1 MKNSEICSSPEEP
14 SQRTNYLIILG
25 PPASGRSTIA
35 ALLSQLLRMVHVS
48 AGDLIK
54 AHYSQQT
61 TTGKLFGPYLEKQLV
76 PPDELVIPCILDRLR
91 MEDCK
96 EFGFILDGFPRT
108 GIYYFERQ

>member
-1 MKNSEICSSPEEP
+1 
-14 SQRTNYLIILG
+14 
-25 PPASGRSTIA
+25 
-35 ALLSQLLRMVHVS
+35 MVHVS